1 MIDDESFK
9 GANDTWLL
17 IRGIYIF
24 QNLKV
29 NFDWKSI
36 SHYCMSFSFGFL
48 FSISLGIRVWDFF
61 ENIKFNFGLFISF
74 HDMNQKSVIIL
85 KN

>member
-1 MIDDESFK
+1 MVID
-9 GANDTWLL
+9 T
-17 IRGIYIF
+17 RYIYIF

-29 NFDWKSI
+29 NLDWKSI

-61 ENIKFNFGLFISF
+61 ENRYSLILDYLFLSMI
-74 HDMNQKSVIIL
+74 
-85 KN
+85 